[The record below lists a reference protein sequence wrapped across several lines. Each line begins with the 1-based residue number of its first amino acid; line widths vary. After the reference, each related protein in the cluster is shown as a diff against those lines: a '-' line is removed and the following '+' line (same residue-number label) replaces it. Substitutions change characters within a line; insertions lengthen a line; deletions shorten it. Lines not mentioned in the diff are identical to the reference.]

1 MFKKNKKIKIKKEKS
16 GISEFIKRPLASDDE
31 IEEFEEILSEAGGDE
46 SNDEDKIEKEEEIE
60 DSLSEIY
67 QDDDGEMVDVS
78 KLDIKK
84 KRGFFYKFFSFI
96 VTIAIIGGLGYGVYF
111 YITNNR
117 ANDEIIEFL
126 VESKESINANEEF
139 FYEINYKNL
148 SNIGIRN
155 IRLEINYP
163 DNYIF
168 LDSVPLAD
176 EKNNIWQ
183 LDDLGPRERGLI
195 RVKGKIVGK
204 KDSLN
209 KLSANLTYTP
219 ENFSSEFKKEAVN
232 TVVLRSAGMNMN
244 FEYSS
249 SVLAGYENEININ
262 IKPDNNFMEKF
273 RLVLEG
279 SQNLQVVDLKSDSEE
294 DNEFLIEKKEDNIWE
309 LSGLDNKE
317 KDLVLKY
324 KIKEKEDDNEEIGI
338 KFEYGSEI
346 DIFKR
351 DENNGGYK
359 REKQERFFTFYEE
372 KFNFEVVK
380 SDLNLTLLINGSKND
395 KAVNFGDTLNYS
407 IVYANKGDT
416 VMNDVV
422 IMAVLNGEF
431 LDWTSLKDPKNGEEK
446 GNTISWSKKE
456 IPELESLAR
465 NKEGMIDFSINLLE
479 LSDNDFNK
487 DLKIV
492 SYAQF
497 DFGEEPSSEADTD
510 EEENDNKSNTIIN
523 QINSDLSIN
532 QEVRY
537 FDDNNIPVGNG
548 PLPPEVG
555 ETSSF
560 KVYWSITNNIHELR
574 DTSVS
579 VSLPDYISWDEK
591 SRASTG
597 RISYNQEEHKVVWQ
611 IGRLP
616 VSVFRADAE
625 FNISIR
631 PKEEDRNKIMVL
643 IPGAEVKA
651 TDNETGGEIEK
662 KTDPKTTKLEDDE
675 IANFSNDGRIK

>member
-1 MFKKNKKIKIKKEKS
+1 
-16 GISEFIKRPLASDDE
+16 
-31 IEEFEEILSEAGGDE
+31 
-46 SNDEDKIEKEEEIE
+46 
-60 DSLSEIY
+60 
-67 QDDDGEMVDVS
+67 
-78 KLDIKK
+78 
-84 KRGFFYKFFSFI
+84 
-96 VTIAIIGGLGYGVYF
+96 
-111 YITNNR
+111 
-117 ANDEIIEFL
+117 
-126 VESKESINANEEF
+126 
-139 FYEINYKNL
+139 
-148 SNIGIRN
+148 
-155 IRLEINYP
+155 
-163 DNYIF
+163 
-168 LDSVPLAD
+168 
-176 EKNNIWQ
+176 
-183 LDDLGPRERGLI
+183 
-195 RVKGKIVGK
+195 
-204 KDSLN
+204 
-209 KLSANLTYTP
+209 
-219 ENFSSEFKKEAVN
+219 
-232 TVVLRSAGMNMN
+232 
-244 FEYSS
+244 
-249 SVLAGYENEININ
+249 
-262 IKPDNNFMEKF
+262 
-273 RLVLEG
+273 
-279 SQNLQVVDLKSDSEE
+279 
-294 DNEFLIEKKEDNIWE
+294 
-309 LSGLDNKE
+309 LDNKE

-497 DFGEEPSSEADTD
+497 DFGEEPSSEADND